1 MKDLSPKPGDLSAIE
16 TASRDEIEALQL
28 ERMRWLQQ
36 IYNMRFKNTDSNIHQ
51 KINPDFN

>member
-1 MKDLSPKPGDLSAIE
+1 HPQNY
-16 TASRDEIEALQL
+16 SRRQGQKLALWHQL

-36 IYNMRFKNTDSNIHQ
+36 IYNVRFKNTVSNIHQ